1 MIIVIKTKYRII
13 ANRDNS
19 SYYYCDNLKEC
30 IDRNNFIKET
40 RKKLERKKLEN
51 IKLKDVKD

>member
-1 MIIVIKTKYRII
+1 MIKSKYRIV

-30 IDRNNFIKET
+30 IERNNCIKET